1 MFSSDNHKNSVWLHI
16 KWNLQLCKIKQYA
29 YIVNVYAKFN
39 LFKKKNIG
47 LLGYRKYLYNMKY
60 DIYQRKFNDGCH
72 VNQEGGE
79 KMKAS
84 TITCLLMLYYMYK
97 SK

>member
-1 MFSSDNHKNSVWLHI
+1 MV
-16 KWNLQLCKIKQYA
+16 
-29 YIVNVYAKFN
+29 VNVYAKFN

-84 TITCLLMLYYMYK
+84 TITCLLMGKQCNSKLYIK
-97 SK
+97 PVLISSKHVSTCVPVSSLDNGA